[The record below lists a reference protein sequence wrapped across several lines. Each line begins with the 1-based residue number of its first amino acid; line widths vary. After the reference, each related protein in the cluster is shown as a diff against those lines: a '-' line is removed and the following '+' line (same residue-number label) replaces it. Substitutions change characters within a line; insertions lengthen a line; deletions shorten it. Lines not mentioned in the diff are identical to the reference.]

1 MSTIEE
7 FRAGVTACLRSWSAL
22 RTAVESGWGGGERE
36 SQAKAED
43 LRQNIFQLLDGSKFP
58 PSCDEMDLA
67 DSLAIYLEEEFSV
80 TLEDKSEQ
88 QVAETIFKMYEGCHK
103 GDTTL
108 CRQMIAHAESA
119 ISLSSQY
126 PVQIQTTEHDDD
138 EDEDMS
144 GTTESNQSTPLVV
157 PTISA
162 FNEQPLFGPPK
173 KVQTPLAPVRQLGE
187 AAPVQPTI
195 EIDDDGFAPVK
206 QKGRRRK

>member
-80 TLEDKSEQ
+80 TLEDKSEL

-126 PVQIQTTEHDDD
+126 PVQIQTPEHDDD

-144 GTTESNQSTPLVV
+144 GTTESNQSTPLVA